1 MLLQTVR
8 PWLLRCR
15 SLPDK
20 VARLGSEADKQSS
33 IDQENYEQMQVL
45 VDELKSR
52 TEKIKLGGEEKARR
66 LHISRGKLLPRER
79 IDRLMDPGTPFLEFS
94 QFAAYQLYW
103 NKGSPSRRNHHWDWE
118 SFRVELPHWFKC
130 FQL

>member
-79 IDRLMDPGTPFLEFS
+79 IDRLMDPGLQRISCTGTREVPAGGIITGIGRVS
-94 QFAAYQLYW
+94 
-103 NKGSPSRRNHHWDWE
+103 GSAPSGR
-118 SFRVELPHWFKC
+118 LP
-130 FQL
+130 